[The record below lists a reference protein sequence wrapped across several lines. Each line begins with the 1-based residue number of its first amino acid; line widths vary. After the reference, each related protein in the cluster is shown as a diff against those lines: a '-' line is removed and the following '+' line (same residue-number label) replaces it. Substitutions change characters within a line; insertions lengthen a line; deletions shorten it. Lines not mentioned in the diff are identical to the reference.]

1 MSESEGSRSEG
12 VQYGGVDLA
21 VVFVAVAVAHWED
34 VELGHVV
41 RAQHQGQPLVV
52 GDVLSGES
60 QLSVL
65 FAIKAEPLSHLIL
78 SDDNLPGLLVKSLIV
93 PVRVEV
99 AELLGQ
105 PGVFPHPDSVEHSQT
120 RLLVGAGIS

>member
-52 GDVLSGES
+52 GDVLGGES
-60 QLSVL
+60 QLSIL
-65 FAIKAEPLSHLIL
+65 FTIKAESL
-78 SDDNLPGLLVKSLIV
+78 NL
-93 PVRVEV
+93 
-99 AELLGQ
+99 
-105 PGVFPHPDSVEHSQT
+105 T
-120 RLLVGAGIS
+120 